1 MDKLAVAYRG
11 WIDEALSKG
20 EHFRDGKWTESV
32 AVGSE
37 SFVTTT
43 KEKLGVKGKGREV
56 IGTNGSYELRETTA
70 PYKGILGHENGT
82 LRIQKGVAILGRRHL
97 QLSSGLLDIVA
108 LGPV

>member
-37 SFVTTT
+37 SFVTTR

-56 IGTNGSYELRETTA
+56 IGGDGSYELGEPTA
-70 PYKGILGHENGT
+70 PYKGILGHENSS
-82 LRIQKGVAILGRRHL
+82 LRLQNAYSWNEIQ
-97 QLSSGLLDIVA
+97 
-108 LGPV
+108 